1 MALPETR
8 EGGTVDAIQ
17 AASARGE
24 TLAPSDLLEILYH
37 MRLQRAVEDRG
48 IKLYYQGRIPGAYFT
63 GWGHEAIAVGATY
76 ALGPHDLLAPMHRD
90 LAAYIMRGIPVRRIF
105 AQFLDREGGLTRGRD
120 GNIHMGDP
128 SLGVMPFI
136 SHMAASVPVAAGMAL
151 ACRQRGEARV
161 VLTFFGDGATSTG
174 AWHEGVN
181 FAAVLRLPLV
191 LVLENNQYAYSTPVS
206 RQTVAQSFVDKAPG
220 YGIPGVSVD
229 GNDVLAVFAAARE
242 AVTRA
247 RRGDG
252 PTLIECR
259 TMRVRGHSEA
269 DKSFYVPQELLQE
282 WAARDPIALF
292 ERRLREEGHL
302 SSEVDLPMLE
312 RIGREVE
319 EGLAWAEASP
329 EPAPESVSE
338 GVYAE
343 GREESGRGEVGED
356 PSWPR

>member
-1 MALPETR
+1 MSA
-8 EGGTVDAIQ
+8 VKI
-17 AASARGE
+17 AAAAGE
-24 TLAPSDLLEILYH
+24 TLTAGDLLEMLYY

-63 GWGHEAIAVGATY
+63 GWGHEAIVVGATY
-76 ALGPHDLLAPMHRD
+76 ALGPDDLIAPMHRD
-90 LAAYIMRGIPVRRIF
+90 LAAYIMRGIPVRRVF

-120 GNIHMGDP
+120 GNVHMGDP
-128 SLGVMPFI
+128 SLGIFPFI

-181 FAAVLRLPLV
+181 FAAVFRLPVV
-191 LVLENNQYAYSTPVS
+191 LVLENNQYAYSTPLD
-206 RQTVAQSFVDKAPG
+206 RQTACRSFADKAPG

-229 GNDVLAVFAAARE
+229 GNDALAVFEAARE

-247 RRGDG
+247 RRGAG
-252 PTLIECR
+252 PTLIECL

-269 DKSFYVPQELLQE
+269 DRYAYVPQALLDE
-282 WAARDPIALF
+282 WKARDPIALL
-292 ERRLREEGHL
+292 ERRLRDDGVLTPDADRQMQDQIAREIEEA
-302 SSEVDLPMLE
+302 
-312 RIGREVE
+312 
-319 EGLAWAEASP
+319 LAWAEASP
-329 EPAPESVSE
+329 DPAPESVAE

-343 GREESGRGEVGED
+343 ED
-356 PSWPR
+356 RR

>member
-1 MALPETR
+1 M
-8 EGGTVDAIQ
+8 
-17 AASARGE
+17 SARQTTSAPGE
-24 TLAPSDLLEILYH
+24 ALASTDLLQLLYY
-37 MRLQRAVEDRG
+37 MRLQRAVEDRS

-76 ALGPHDLLAPMHRD
+76 ALGPQDLIAPMHRD
-90 LAAYIMRGIPVRRIF
+90 LAAYIMRGIPVRRVF

-128 SLGVMPFI
+128 RLGVFPFI

-181 FAAVLRLPLV
+181 FAAVLRLPVV
-191 LVLENNQYAYSTPVS
+191 LVLENNQYAYATPLDH
-206 RQTVAQSFVDKAPG
+206 QTAARAFVDKASG
-220 YGIPGVSVD
+220 YGIAGLAVD
-229 GNDVLAVFAAARE
+229 GNDVLDVYGAARA
-242 AVTRA
+242 AVDRA
-247 RRGDG
+247 RAGGG

-269 DKSFYVPQELLQE
+269 DTFSYVPRALLDE
-282 WAARDPIALF
+282 WTARDPIMLF
-292 ERRLREEGHL
+292 ERRLRAEGHL
-302 SSEVDLPMLE
+302 TPDADRAMQEQIAAE
-312 RIGREVE
+312 IE
-319 EGLAWAEASP
+319 EALAWAEASP
-329 EPAPESVSE
+329 EPSPEALTE

-343 GREESGRGEVGED
+343 EGEA
-356 PSWPR
+356 

>member
-1 MALPETR
+1 
-8 EGGTVDAIQ
+8 
-17 AASARGE
+17 
-24 TLAPSDLLEILYH
+24 

-76 ALGPHDLLAPMHRD
+76 ALGPNDLIAPMHRD

-105 AQFLDREGGLTRGRD
+105 AQFLDREGGPTRGRD

-128 SLGVMPFI
+128 RLGIFPFI

-151 ACRQRGEARV
+151 AVRQRGEDRV

-181 FAAVLRLPLV
+181 FAAVLRLPV
-191 LVLENNQYAYSTPVS
+191 VFVLENNQYAYSTPLD
-206 RQTVAQSFVDKAPG
+206 RQTAARTFVDKAVG
-220 YGIPGVSVD
+220 YGVAGVAVD
-229 GNDVLAVFAAARE
+229 GNDVLAVHEAARG
-242 AVTRA
+242 AVRSA
-247 RRGDG
+247 RDGGG

-269 DKSFYVPQELLQE
+269 DRFSYVPQALLDG

-292 ERRLREEGHL
+292 ERRLRAEGHL
-302 SSEVDLPMLE
+302 TPDGDSAMQEQIATE
-312 RIGREVE
+312 IE
-319 EGLAWAEASP
+319 ESLAWAEASP
-329 EPAPESVSE
+329 EPAPESVAE
-338 GVYAE
+338 GVYAGDDE
-343 GREESGRGEVGED
+343 ARPC
-356 PSWPR
+356 PS

>member
-1 MALPETR
+1 MS
-8 EGGTVDAIQ
+8 AIK
-17 AASARGE
+17 ATPATGE
-24 TLAPSDLLEILYH
+24 ELSPNDLLQMLYY

-48 IKLYYQGRIPGAYFT
+48 VKLYYQGRIPGAYFT

-76 ALGPHDLLAPMHRD
+76 ALGPDDLIAPMHRD
-90 LAAYIMRGIPVRRIF
+90 LAAYIMRGIPVRRVF

-128 SLGVMPFI
+128 RIGIFPFI

-181 FAAVLRLPLV
+181 FAAVFRLPVV
-191 LVLENNQYAYSTPVS
+191 LVLENNQYAYSTPLD
-206 RQTVAQSFVDKAPG
+206 RQTAARAFVDKAAG
-220 YGIPGVSVD
+220 YGIAGATVD
-229 GNDVLAVFAAARE
+229 GNDVLAVYGVARE
-242 AVTRA
+242 AVVRA
-247 RRGDG
+247 REGGG

-269 DKSFYVPQELLQE
+269 DKYSYVPKTLLDE

-292 ERRLREEGHL
+292 ERRLRAEGHL
-302 SSEVDLPMLE
+302 TPDTDRAMQE
-312 RIGREVE
+312 RIVTEIE

-329 EPAPESVSE
+329 EPAPESVAD

-343 GREESGRGEVGED
+343 EGEA
-356 PSWPR
+356 

>member
-1 MALPETR
+1 MYKRQIRTVPATS
-8 EGGTVDAIQ
+8 EGLSQD
-17 AASARGE
+17 
-24 TLAPSDLLEILYH
+24 DLLRLLYY

-63 GWGHEAIAVGATY
+63 GWGHEAIAAGATY
-76 ALGPHDLLAPMHRD
+76 ALEPHDLIAPMHRD

-120 GNIHMGDP
+120 GNVHMGDP
-128 SLGVMPFI
+128 RLGIFPFV

-151 ACRQRGEARV
+151 ACRQRGEDRV

-181 FAAVLRLPLV
+181 FASVLRLPV
-191 LVLENNQYAYSTPVS
+191 ILVLENNQYAYSTPLE
-206 RQTVAQSFVDKAPG
+206 RQTAARALVDKAVG
-220 YGIPGVSVD
+220 YGIAGTAVD
-229 GNDVLAVFAAARE
+229 GNDVLAVYEAARQAAA
-242 AVTRA
+242 RA
-247 RRGDG
+247 RRGEG

-269 DKSFYVPQELLQE
+269 DKFGYVPKELLAK

-292 ERRLREEGHL
+292 EKRLRAEAVMTE
-302 SSEVDLPMLE
+302 DADTAMQA
-312 RIGREVE
+312 RIAAEIE

-329 EPAPESVSE
+329 DPAPESVTD

-343 GREESGRGEVGED
+343 EGGA
-356 PSWPR
+356 

>member
-1 MALPETR
+1 MALPEAQR
-8 EGGTVDAIQ
+8 LGIVGAVQ
-17 AASARGE
+17 AASAQGE
-24 TLAPSDLLEILYH
+24 TLAPSDLLEILYY

-76 ALGPHDLLAPMHRD
+76 ALGPDDLLAPMHRD
-90 LAAYIMRGIPVRRIF
+90 LAAYVMRGIPVRRVF

-120 GNIHMGDP
+120 GNVHMGDP
-128 SLGVMPFI
+128 RLGVLPFI

-191 LVLENNQYAYSTPVS
+191 LVLENNQFAYSTPLH
-206 RQTVAQSFVDKAPG
+206 RQTAARSFVDKAAG
-220 YGIPGVSVD
+220 YGIPGVAVD

-242 AVTRA
+242 AVARA
-247 RRGDG
+247 RGGDG

-269 DKSFYVPQELLQE
+269 DKSFYVPPELLQE

-292 ERRLREEGHL
+292 ERHLCAGGQLSAEE
-302 SSEVDLPMLE
+302 DRAMNE

-329 EPAPESVSE
+329 EPSPESVSD
-338 GVYAE
+338 GVYATRDE
-343 GREESGRGEVGED
+343 GGAAPED
-356 PSWPR
+356 PSWRR

>member
-1 MALPETR
+1 M
-8 EGGTVDAIQ
+8 GV
-17 AASARGE
+17 ASAAGE
-24 TLAPSDLLEILYH
+24 TLSRTDLLEMLYY
-37 MRLQRAVEDRG
+37 MRLQRAIEDRG

-63 GWGHEAIAVGATY
+63 GWGHEAIVVGATY
-76 ALGPHDLLAPMHRD
+76 ALGPDDLLAPMHRD
-90 LAAYIMRGIPVRRIF
+90 LAAYVMRGIPIRRVF

-120 GNIHMGDP
+120 GNVHMGDP
-128 SLGVMPFI
+128 SLGVLPFI

-151 ACRQRGEARV
+151 ACRQRDEARV

-191 LVLENNQYAYSTPVS
+191 LILENNQYAYSTPLN
-206 RQTVAQSFVDKAPG
+206 RQTAAQSFVDKAPG
-220 YGIPGVSVD
+220 YGIPGAAVD

-242 AVTRA
+242 AVARA

-252 PTLIECR
+252 PTLLECR

-269 DKSFYVPQELLQE
+269 DKSFYVPQDLVEH

-292 ERRLREEGHL
+292 EHRLREEGHL
-302 SSEVDLPMLE
+302 SPDADREMSE
-312 RIGREVE
+312 RIAREVE
-319 EGLAWAEASP
+319 EGLIWAEASA
-329 EPAPESVSE
+329 EPSPESVSE

-343 GREESGRGEVGED
+343 GQDEASTRRSTRDDRATGDGG
-356 PSWPR
+356 S